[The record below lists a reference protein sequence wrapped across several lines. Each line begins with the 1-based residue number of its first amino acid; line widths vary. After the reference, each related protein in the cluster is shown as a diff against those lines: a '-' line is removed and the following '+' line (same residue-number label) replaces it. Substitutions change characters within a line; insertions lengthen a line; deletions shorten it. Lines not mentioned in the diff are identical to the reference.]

1 MVEQSSQIDE
11 PLVTLGVDAVV
22 GFRVVGWRVELIEQR
37 GPGLKTLRAET
48 TLPLPEC
55 IIELSDV
62 GENVVNVEALNLASK
77 SFAVRVFIFAT
88 SSLKVVKSATCGDE
102 FFIAVLAFNIG
113 ATVDPGM
120 EVL

>member
-22 GFRVVGWRVELIEQR
+22 GFRVVGWRVEMIDQR

-88 SSLKVVKSATCGDE
+88 SSLKVVKSTTCGDE
-102 FFIAVLAFNIG
+102 FFFAVLAFNIG